1 MHFGGL
7 VPIGISEPI
16 GIARMIFWILVAA
29 LASLVTFWVTRPL
42 MRPAPP
48 ATPASAA
55 DIAVYKDQ
63 LAEIDA
69 DVTRGQLSP
78 VEAEAARAEVARRLI
93 RLPDGDASSQ
103 GKPVQTGRPT
113 LAFVATTVAVPFLA
127 LALYLAY
134 GNPGVRDAPLAE
146 RLAVA
151 PEKATPA
158 DLIAKVEARLRE
170 VPGDGRGW
178 DVIAPVYALQ
188 GRFDDAIEAYSN
200 AIRILGE
207 TPRRLEGLATADI
220 RGANGVVS
228 KRARAAL
235 ERAKVLAP
243 DRLELQLW
251 LTLAKEQDGDLAGAI
266 ADYKALLA
274 KAGQDVP
281 WREPVTARLA
291 QLEGQAAGKSDTGG
305 PTPTPVPDAG
315 SPPGNAQG
323 SIAALPAEQ
332 RAMIDQMVA
341 GLADRLKTNGDDL
354 EGWLKLIRAL
364 KVLKRDAEATTALSD
379 ARKQFAGNGEAL
391 EAIDGLA
398 KSLGIGS

>member
-1 MHFGGL
+1 
-7 VPIGISEPI
+7 
-16 GIARMIFWILVAA
+16 MIFWILVAA
-29 LASLVTFWVTRPL
+29 LVSLVTFWVTRPL
-42 MRPAPP
+42 MRAAPP

-69 DVTRGQLSP
+69 DVARGQLSP
-78 VEAEAARAEVARRLI
+78 VEADAARAEVARRLI
-93 RLPDGDASSQ
+93 RLPDGDAPVRD
-103 GKPVQTGRPT
+103 KPAQTGHR
-113 LAFVATTVAVPFLA
+113 AFVAATLAVPFLS

-134 GNPGVRDAPLAE
+134 GNPGLRDAPLAE
-146 RLAVA
+146 RLAAA
-151 PEKATPA
+151 PEKATPS

-178 DVIAPVYALQ
+178 DVIAPVYASQ

-207 TPRRLEGLATADI
+207 TPRRLEGLAVADI

-243 DRLELQLW
+243 DRLEPQLW
-251 LTLAKEQDGDLAGAI
+251 LTLAKEQDGDLTGAI

-274 KAGQDVP
+274 KAEQDVP

-291 QLEGQAAGKSDTGG
+291 QLEAQAAGKSDAGG
-305 PTPTPVPDAG
+305 TSPPPASGAG

-323 SIAALPAEQ
+323 NAQGSIASLPAEQ

>member
-1 MHFGGL
+1 
-7 VPIGISEPI
+7 
-16 GIARMIFWILVAA
+16 MIFWILVAA

-42 MRPAPP
+42 LRPAPP

-93 RLPDGDASSQ
+93 RLPDGDASSPD
-103 GKPVQTGRPT
+103 KPAQAGRPT
-113 LAFVATTVAVPFLA
+113 LAFVGATVAVPFLS

-151 PEKATPA
+151 PDKATPA

-178 DVIAPVYALQ
+178 DVIAPVYASQ

-220 RGANGVVS
+220 RGANGVVT

-243 DRLELQLW
+243 DRLEPQLW

-281 WREPVTARLA
+281 WREPVAARLA
-291 QLEGQAAGKSDTGG
+291 QLEAQAAGKSDAGG
-305 PTPTPVPDAG
+305 PTPAPVPDAA
-315 SPPGNAQG
+315 SPPGNAPGNAQG
-323 SIAALPAEQ
+323 SIASLPAEQ

>member
-1 MHFGGL
+1 
-7 VPIGISEPI
+7 
-16 GIARMIFWILVAA
+16 MIFWILVAA

-42 MRPAPP
+42 LRPAAP

-69 DVTRGQLSP
+69 DVARGQLSP

-93 RLPDGDASSQ
+93 RLPDADASFRD
-103 GKPVQTGRPT
+103 KPVQAGRPT
-113 LAFVATTVAVPFLA
+113 LAFVAATVAVPFLS

-146 RLAVA
+146 RLAAA

-178 DVIAPVYALQ
+178 DVIAPVYASQ
-188 GRFDDAIEAYSN
+188 GRFDDAIEAYTN

-220 RGANGVVS
+220 RGASGVVS

-243 DRLELQLW
+243 DRLEPQLW

-291 QLEGQAAGKSDTGG
+291 QLEAQAVGKSDAGG
-305 PTPTPVPDAG
+305 TSPKPVPDAG
-315 SPPGNAQG
+315 SPPGNAPGNAQG
-323 SIAALPAEQ
+323 SIASLPAEQ

>member
-1 MHFGGL
+1 
-7 VPIGISEPI
+7 
-16 GIARMIFWILVAA
+16 MIFWILVAA

-42 MRPAPP
+42 MRSAPP

-69 DVTRGQLSP
+69 DVGRGQLSP
-78 VEAEAARAEVARRLI
+78 AEAEAARAEVARRLI
-93 RLPDGDASSQ
+93 RLPDGDAPSRD
-103 GKPVQTGRPT
+103 KPAPSGRPT
-113 LAFVATTVAVPFLA
+113 LAFVAATLAVPFLS

-134 GNPGVRDAPLAE
+134 GNPGLRDAPLAE
-146 RLAVA
+146 RLAAA

-178 DVIAPVYALQ
+178 DVIAPVYASQ

-251 LTLAKEQDGDLAGAI
+251 LTLAKEQDGDVTGAI

-274 KAGQDVP
+274 KAEQDVP
-281 WREPVTARLA
+281 WREPVTVRLA
-291 QLEGQAAGKSDTGG
+291 QLEAQAAGKSDAGG
-305 PTPTPVPDAG
+305 TTPPPAPDAG
-315 SPPGNAQG
+315 SPPGNASGNAQG
-323 SIAALPAEQ
+323 PIASLPAEQ

-341 GLADRLKTNGDDL
+341 GLADRLKTNGNDL

-364 KVLKRDAEATTALSD
+364 KVLHRDAEATTALSD